1 MPSEALRDT
10 GSKHEIIA
18 PFSLLMV
25 GQLNHKEEKYVLHEL
40 WKRTKDWS

>member
-10 GSKHEIIA
+10 GSKHEIIV

-25 GQLNHKEEKYVLHEL
+25 EQLNHKEEKIYVLHEL
-40 WKRTKDWS
+40 WK